1 MLNSNIDGVVTVFQ
15 VENQEKAIKWYEKL
29 LGRKPDIMP
38 NKNLV
43 EWYLSKNSW
52 LQITSNYTELNRVGR
67 GAVMINVHSLEKQIA
82 ICNNAN
88 IEHGKI
94 VEYLEFIKMFEVVDP
109 DGNKI
114 SFLEDTSD
122 QY

>member
-15 VENQEKAIKWYEKL
+15 VANQEKAVKWYEKL

-38 NKNLV
+38 NKNLA

-52 LQITSNYTELNRVGR
+52 LQITSNYIELNRVGR
-67 GAVMINVHSLEKQIA
+67 GAVMVNVHSLQKQIV

-94 VEYLEFIKMFEVVDP
+94 VEYLEFIKMFEVGDP